1 MGFRNGGYATV
12 WEVSRKSDTMTSVR
26 ISTSRKNKQTD
37 QYEQD
42 FSGFV
47 AFVGAD
53 NASKA
58 AGLHEKD
65 RIKLGEVDVSTKYDK
80 EKKREWV
87 NYTCFGFELSGSN
100 QASSESSNTATD
112 GANPVDGD
120 VLSDGEVPF

>member
-12 WEVSRKSDTMTSVR
+12 WEVNRKSDTMTSVR
-26 ISTSRKNKQTD
+26 ISTSRKNKMTD

-58 AGLHEKD
+58 AQLHEKD

-80 EKKREWV
+80 EKKREYV
-87 NYTCFGFELSGSN
+87 NYTCFGFELSGSPQQN
-100 QASSESSNTATD
+100 DITQSSQTEGEN
-112 GANPVDGD
+112 
-120 VLSDGEVPF
+120 LSDGSELPF